1 MELSD
6 FEYFFFDIERTLI
19 RWKDT
24 IIGAEDLI
32 HTLND
37 QDKQIFFH
45 TDNSLL
51 TRKKMAEKLTD
62 LGIPAKEEQV
72 ITSGFVAGAYLKRQ
86 GYNKVYAIG
95 EQGLHD
101 ELHHHGIEVRKN
113 SDAVVAGLDRQFTY
127 SKLRKAAKIIPEGE
141 LFICNSEQDFQLD
154 KETVPNQ
161 APINNAL
168 ATYGTPTLL
177 GKPSNTFVDEMR
189 NYFSFMPGR
198 SLFVGDR
205 LADVETGNKLGMKTA
220 LVMSGETKRENLTGI
235 EQKQKPDFG
244 VSNLNRLT
252 KKLRP
257 R

>member
-24 IIGAEDLI
+24 IIGSEDLI
-32 HTLND
+32 DTLND
-37 QDKQIFFH
+37 QNKKIFYH

-51 TRKKMAEKLTD
+51 TRKKMARKLTN
-62 LGIPAKEEQV
+62 LGLPAKEEQ
-72 ITSGFVAGAYLKRQ
+72 ILTGGYVAGSYLKRN

-95 EQGLHD
+95 EQGLHE
-101 ELHHHGIEVRKN
+101 ELSNQGIEVRKN
-113 SDAVVAGLDRQFTY
+113 AEVVVAGLDRQFTY
-127 SKLRKAAKIIPEGE
+127 SKLRRASKIIPEGE
-141 LFICNSEQDFQLD
+141 FFICNSERDFQLD
-154 KETVPNQ
+154 NETVPNQ
-161 APINNAL
+161 ASLNNAL
-168 ATYGTPTLL
+168 ATYGKPTLL
-177 GKPSNTFVDEMR
+177 GKPSNTYVDVMR

-220 LVMSGETKRENLTGI
+220 LVMSGETERSDLSGLEPN
-235 EQKQKPDFG
+235 QKPDFG

-252 KKLRP
+252 NKLRP